1 MTSLLVISQVQD
13 VAEARISITSKEC
26 TDPYRVPLSYN
37 DVLIAI
43 VKLGGIDMAFA
54 MVKSPQETV
63 PSALDAVVRF
73 GNSLRLPELTVY

>member
-1 MTSLLVISQVQD
+1 
-13 VAEARISITSKEC
+13 
-26 TDPYRVPLSYN
+26 
-37 DVLIAI
+37 
-43 VKLGGIDMAFA
+43 MAFA